1 MNGSTKDGTEET
13 LAVRLKRFPDHRY
26 SAILLPA
33 IGCFL
38 YAALL
43 LLFCTR
49 NSPLFV
55 FQSWI
60 DPNIY
65 MDTARAMTKGTV
77 LYRDVFDHKGP
88 LLYLVFIV
96 FSFVSKDT
104 MAGLYLL
111 QSLTL
116 GITLLYL
123 YRMALLFVP
132 KSASFWICAV
142 FPFFLL
148 NNLVYFQGGGSAE
161 ELLLP
166 CFMGGL
172 YYLCASFRN
181 RSKGI
186 PMEGRKESVQ
196 AGAFFPLGIF
206 SGIVLAVKLN
216 LTVFFIVGCG
226 FLFFS
231 FLLRKDW
238 KLFFQALWRYFAGIL
253 IAILPC
259 IFYIAVTKSLSDFF
273 EVYVKFNWMYSSPSA
288 NPSEGATMLS
298 VIQYVVLL
306 NLAAVL
312 CGLIGITVMAMKE
325 KSLSK
330 YGYFTFLCVYV
341 FTFLAIN
348 ISLRECSYMYI
359 PLLCFT
365 GLGEI
370 GCGILFAKIRRSV
383 SGNMPKIKW
392 IRIIQIT
399 AAISVSLLIIL
410 SNSLYRESNIFPREQ
425 SGVERIA
432 NAIDHS
438 WSTAGNKNA
447 PSILLLNSGDLGFF
461 GLTKSVP
468 DLRVFYLPIINY
480 DSYPELLN
488 DQIAYITEGLPD
500 FVITIG
506 YSAID
511 EKIVSSFNPDYVL
524 LDYQTQTIEGTQW
537 YMYLYSK

>member
-1 MNGSTKDGTEET
+1 MNGSTKDGYKEA
-13 LAVRLKRFPDHRY
+13 LSVRLKRFPDHRY

-55 FQSWI
+55 YQSWT

-65 MDTARAMTKGTV
+65 MDTARAMTKGAV

-96 FSFVSKDT
+96 FSYVSKDT
-104 MAGLYLL
+104 MTGLYLL

-132 KSASFWICAV
+132 KSAGFWICAV

-172 YYLCASFRN
+172 YYLCASFQI
-181 RSKGI
+181 RSTGI
-186 PMEGRKESVQ
+186 PMEGRKESAQ

-226 FLFFS
+226 FLFLS

-238 KLFFQALWRYFAGIL
+238 KLFFQALWRYALGIMVPV
-253 IAILPC
+253 LPC
-259 IFYIAVTKSLSDFF
+259 LIYFAATQSFASFWNVYI
-273 EVYVKFNWMYSSPSA
+273 KFNLVYSQAAA
-288 NPSEGATMLS
+288 NPNEMDNLWFAIGTSLF
-298 VIQYVVLL
+298 L
-306 NLAAVL
+306 NLASVICTFTGMLVMTVKKNQISAF
-312 CGLIGITVMAMKE
+312 GWITLFSAYV
-325 KSLSK
+325 
-330 YGYFTFLCVYV
+330 TF
-341 FTFLAIN
+341 FIAIFIDN
-348 ISLRECSYMYI
+348 RVAPYLYI
-359 PLLCFT
+359 PLLCFSGI
-365 GLGEI
+365 GLI
-370 GCGILFAKIRRSV
+370 GIYFGATSLWNIQQNPFRQMKVSWMIRGV
-383 SGNMPKIKW
+383 SGAVIIAGIIFSNTLFHESRIFQTDKTGTQQISEM
-392 IRIIQIT
+392 IR
-399 AAISVSLLIIL
+399 
-410 SNSLYRESNIFPREQ
+410 
-425 SGVERIA
+425 
-432 NAIDHS
+432 
-438 WSTAGNKNA
+438 STWHPSKPEET
-447 PSILLLNSGDLGFF
+447 PSILLFNSTDQGFF
-461 GLTKSVP
+461 DETNCIPKLK
-468 DLRVFYLPIINY
+468 VFYMPMINA
-480 DSYPELLN
+480 SVYPGLLN
-488 DQIAYITEGLPD
+488 EQIAYVFHDLADYIIISSYEPIDTQIIPD
-500 FVITIG
+500 IN
-506 YSAID
+506 AA
-511 EKIVSSFNPDYVL
+511 YVL
-524 LDYQTQTIEGTQW
+524 TDYQTQTIEGTQW